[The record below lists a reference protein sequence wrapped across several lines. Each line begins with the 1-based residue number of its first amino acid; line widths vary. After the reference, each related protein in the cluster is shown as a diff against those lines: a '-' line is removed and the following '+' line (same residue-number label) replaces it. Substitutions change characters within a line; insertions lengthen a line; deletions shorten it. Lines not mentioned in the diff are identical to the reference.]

1 MSISDPCPRLL
12 IDGAEVDLAN
22 VWIHHQD
29 DPYPGGHRYCLWL
42 PAPLAAAWRADS
54 RQGLSWLGA
63 QLSFWRME
71 HGIREFKPWLFV
83 LNTIDAVVPVGPEVE
98 IRGECSPFIRWAV
111 PKVYALIPAA
121 GRSTRMGRPKLSLP
135 LGSHTVLDHVL
146 AALREAGVE
155 HTLVVIAPHGAQ
167 LGEIA
172 TAAGA
177 GVLRLAAETPDMRA
191 TVEHGLR
198 RLEEQFHPSPE
209 DAWLLVPADHPMLHA
224 EVVRR
229 LSESRQLHPQRSIFV
244 PVFEGRR
251 GHPTLFAWEHGAA
264 IFAHPAGQGLN
275 AYVRAQTAQVLEVPV
290 SDPDILCD
298 LDTPE
303 DYERLRRRLG

>member
-1 MSISDPCPRLL
+1 MSIPDPCPRLL

-42 PAPLAAAWRADS
+42 PGPLAGD
-54 RQGLSWLGA
+54 WLTDPRDRLFWLA
-63 QLSFWRME
+63 SQLSIWRMK
-71 HGIREFKPWLFV
+71 HGSQAAEPWLFV
-83 LNTIDAVVPVGPEVE
+83 LNTIDAVISVGQGVE
-98 IRGECSPFIRWAV
+98 IRGDCSPFVRFPF
-111 PKVYALIPAA
+111 PKAYALIPAA
-121 GRSTRMGRPKLSLP
+121 GHSTRMGRPKLSLP
-135 LGSHTVLDHVL
+135 LGSGTVLDHVL

-155 HTLVVIAPHGAQ
+155 HTLVVIAPHVAQ

-177 GVLRLAAETPDMRA
+177 GVLQLAAETPDMRA

-198 RLEEQFHPSPE
+198 RLEEQFHPLPG
-209 DAWLLVPADHPMLHA
+209 DGWLLVPADHPTLHA

-251 GHPTLFAWEHGAA
+251 GHPTLFAWEHAA
-264 IFAHPAGQGLN
+264 GIFAHPAGEGLN
-275 AYVRAQTAQVLEVPV
+275 TYVRARAAQVLEVPV

-303 DYERLRRRLG
+303 DYERLRQRLG